1 MSAAEPSDGQAVDA
15 RPGQAMPGWAA
26 RARAVVVLGMHRSGT
41 SCLAGSLQEH
51 GLRLGEVHVRD
62 PYNRKG
68 NRENDRIVAL
78 NDAVLAHSGGA
89 WDAPPAA
96 IRWRREHERERD
108 EILTE
113 FEAGAGPWGFKD
125 PRVTLTLPFWQE
137 PIAGRVDFVGAFR
150 HPAQVVRSLCARG
163 SMSLHP
169 AHAAQLWMH
178 YNERLLALVRSSP
191 FPLVPFDLPSGE
203 YRRRVDAIAAGLHLP
218 GRPAGAA
225 ESFFDEELRG
235 GRGAIDG
242 IEVDGAL
249 LGMYEGLRLL
259 ADRGCIA
266 A

>member
-1 MSAAEPSDGQAVDA
+1 MNATEPRGGQAADT
-15 RPGQAMPGWAA
+15 RPA
-26 RARAVVVLGMHRSGT
+26 RAVSGATPRARGVVVLGMHRSGT

-78 NDAVLAHSGGA
+78 NNAVLAHSGGA

-96 IRWRREHERERD
+96 IRWCREHERERD
-108 EILTE
+108 EILME
-113 FEAGAGPWGFKD
+113 FEAEAGPWGFKD

-137 PIAGRVDFVGAFR
+137 AIVGRADFVGAFR

-163 SMSLHP
+163 RMSLQP
-169 AHAAQLWMH
+169 AQAAQLWTH

-203 YRRRVDAIAAGLHLP
+203 YRQRVDAIAAGLRLP

-225 ESFFDEELRG
+225 ERFFDEELRG

-242 IEVDGAL
+242 VEVDGAL

-259 ADRGCIA
+259 ADQGSIA
-266 A
+266 G